1 MAIQS
6 PKPSPVQAAIQS
18 ASGRLLLAPGE
29 AVRYAARLDKKTL
42 AWGALALAALLT
54 LSANVIFSTLARN
67 AKADLTDD
75 GLYTISSGTRHVL
88 GRIEEPINVRLYY
101 SRRLGQAAPLFGKYF
116 ERVRALLEQYRDLSG
131 GKVQLT
137 VLEPELFS
145 DAEDRAV
152 ASGLRG
158 VRLNQDGE
166 TGYFGLVASNTTD
179 NDAAIE
185 FFSPERE
192 RFLEYDLTK
201 LINGLANPKKRVV
214 GLMTGMPINGGMNPM
229 QPMRQPAPAWTV
241 VDQIREFFDVKPV
254 EQTVTEIPGDID
266 VLMLVQPNALSKD
279 AAYAIDQF
287 ALRGGRV
294 LALVDPLT
302 ETAPPSGPT
311 GMPAMP
317 TGPEVAALL
326 KAWGVAIDN
335 SKLAGDPTMARRV
348 QFGGSPGG
356 RPVVTDYLAWLQID
370 GKHINAADPLAGGVE
385 RLNMASA
392 GFVTKVDGATTT
404 MQPII
409 ETSASGGEMGADS
422 LRMMPNPLT
431 LAKEFKSGGK
441 PLVLAA
447 RITGEGKTAFPD
459 GRPKAATATSP
470 GADAAKPSVGDAA
483 KATDDAKAAR
493 GDAAKAPADT
503 KPADDAAKPSDDD
516 TAKPKE
522 AAAPETKAPDAKDDK
537 AADAPKGEPVIPHF
551 ASGPLNIILVAD
563 ADFLHDQFWVTVQ
576 ELLGQRMTV
585 PQAHNAAFVINALEN
600 LAGGEAL
607 GSLRGRGVKERP
619 FERVAAIRRDAERSY
634 REKEQALNAKLK
646 DLQGKLQQME
656 TRSEGG
662 QILLSDKDRQT
673 IEGFRGE
680 MISVRRELRGVQADL
695 RRDIDRLDSWL
706 KFFNIAAV
714 PLLIGIG
721 GIAVGISRRRR
732 QAPAS
737 DRKG

>member
-6 PKPSPVQAAIQS
+6 PKPSPLQS
-18 ASGRLLLAPGE
+18 AFQSVSGRILLAPGE

-42 AWGALALAALLT
+42 AWGALALAALLM
-54 LSANVIFSTLARN
+54 LSANVIFSGIFKN
-67 AKADLTDD
+67 AKADLTADR
-75 GLYTISSGTRHVL
+75 LYTISSGTRHVL
-88 GRIEEPINVRLYY
+88 GRIEEPINIRLYY

-131 GKVQLT
+131 GKIQLT
-137 VLEPELFS
+137 VLEPEPFS

-166 TGYFGLVASNTTD
+166 TGYFGLLASNTTD

-185 FFSPERE
+185 FFAPDRE

-214 GLMTGMPINGGMNPM
+214 GLMSGMPIDGGMNPM

-241 VDQIREFFDVKPV
+241 MDQIREFFEVRTI
-254 EQTVTEIPGDID
+254 EQTVNEIPGDID

-294 LALVDPLT
+294 LAFIDPLA
-302 ETAPPSGPT
+302 ETVPPSGPM
-311 GMPAMP
+311 GMPSMP
-317 TGPEVAALL
+317 TGPDMAALL

-335 SKLAGDPTMARRV
+335 SKLAGDPSMARRV

-356 RPVVTDYLAWLQID
+356 RPVVTDYLAWLQVD
-370 GKHINAADPLAGGVE
+370 GKHINAADPLAGGIE

-392 GFVTKVDGATTT
+392 GFITKVDGATTT

-409 ETSASGGEMGADS
+409 QTSPAGGELNADG
-422 LRMMPNPLT
+422 LRMMPNPLE
-431 LAKEFKSGGK
+431 LAKDFKSGGK

-447 RITGEGKTAFPD
+447 RLSGEGKTAFPD
-459 GRPKAATATSP
+459 GRPKPPEAEKPP
-470 GADAAKPSVGDAA
+470 GGDAA
-483 KATDDAKAAR
+483 KASDQAKP
-493 GDAAKAPADT
+493 G
-503 KPADDAAKPSDDD
+503 DDAAKPKD
-516 TAKPKE
+516 
-522 AAAPETKAPDAKDDK
+522 AAAPDAK
-537 AADAPKGEPVIPHF
+537 AADAPKGEPVVPHF

-563 ADFLHDQFWVTVQ
+563 ADFLHDQFWVTIQ
-576 ELLGQRMTV
+576 ELLGQRMAV

-600 LAGGEAL
+600 LSGGEAL
-607 GSLRGRGVKERP
+607 ATLRGRGVNDRP
-619 FERVAAIRRDAERSY
+619 FERVAAIRREAERSY

-673 IEGFRGE
+673 IEGFRTE
-680 MISVRRELRGVQADL
+680 MISTRRELRSVQADL
-695 RRDIDRLDSWL
+695 RRDIDRLDGWL

-721 GIAVGISRRRR
+721 GIAVGLSRRRR
-732 QAPAS
+732 QVSPS

>member
-6 PKPSPVQAAIQS
+6 PKPSPVQAAFQS
-18 ASGRLLLAPGE
+18 VSGRLLLAPGE
-29 AVRYAARLDKKTL
+29 FVRYAARLDRKTL
-42 AWGALALAALLT
+42 AWGALAMAALLM
-54 LSANVIFSTLARN
+54 LSANVIFSALAKN
-67 AKADLTDD
+67 AKADLTADR
-75 GLYTISSGTRHVL
+75 LYTISSGTKHVL

-101 SRRLGQAAPLFGKYF
+101 SRRLGQAAPVFGKYF

-131 GKVQLT
+131 GKIQLT
-137 VLEPELFS
+137 VLEPEPFS

-179 NDAAIE
+179 NDAVIE
-185 FFSPERE
+185 FFTPDRE

-201 LINGLANPKKRVV
+201 LINGLANPKKRIV
-214 GLMTGMPINGGMNPM
+214 GLMTGMPIDGGMNPM

-241 VDQIREFFDVKPV
+241 MDQIREFFEVKTV

-294 LALVDPLT
+294 LAFIDPLS
-302 ETAPPSGPT
+302 ETAPPSGPS
-311 GMPAMP
+311 GMPSMP
-317 TGPEVAALL
+317 TGPEVEALL

-335 SKLAGDPTMARRV
+335 SKLAGDPSMARRV

-370 GKHINAADPLAGGVE
+370 AKNINIADPLAGGIE
-385 RLNMASA
+385 RLNMASV
-392 GFVTKVDGATTT
+392 GFITKVDGATTT
-404 MQPII
+404 LQPII
-409 ETSASGGEMGADS
+409 ETSAAAGELNADS
-422 LRMMPNPLT
+422 LRMMPNPLA
-431 LAKEFKSGGK
+431 LSKDFKSGGK

-447 RITGEGKTAFPD
+447 RISGEGKSAFPD
-459 GRPKAATATSP
+459 GRPKPPAPAPAE
-470 GADAAKPSVGDAA
+470 AKPG
-483 KATDDAKAAR
+483 
-493 GDAAKAPADT
+493 
-503 KPADDAAKPSDDD
+503 DDAAKPKD
-516 TAKPKE
+516 
-522 AAAPETKAPDAKDDK
+522 AAAPDTK
-537 AADAPKGEPVIPHF
+537 AADVTKGEAVVPHF
-551 ASGPLNIILVAD
+551 ASGPLNVILVAD
-563 ADFLHDQFWVTVQ
+563 ADLLHDQFWVTMQ
-576 ELLGQRMTV
+576 ELLGQRMAV
-585 PQAHNAAFVINALEN
+585 PQAHNAAFVINSLEN

-607 GSLRGRGVKERP
+607 ATLRGRGVNDRP
-619 FERVAAIRRDAERSY
+619 FERVAAIRREAERSY

-680 MISVRRELRGVQADL
+680 MIGVRRELRGVQADL
-695 RRDIDRLDSWL
+695 RRDIDRLDGWL

-721 GIAVGISRRRR
+721 GIAVGLSRRRR
-732 QAPAS
+732 QASAS

>member
-6 PKPSPVQAAIQS
+6 PKPSPVQSAIQN

-29 AVRYAARLDKKTL
+29 AVRYAARLDRKVL

-54 LSANVIFSTLARN
+54 LSTNVIFSTLARN
-67 AKADLTDD
+67 AKADLTAD

-158 VRLNQDGE
+158 VRLNQEGE

-185 FFSPERE
+185 FFSPDRE

-214 GLMTGMPINGGMNPM
+214 GLMSGMPIDGGMDPM

-241 VDQIREFFDVKPV
+241 MDQIREFFDVKPI

-287 ALRGGRV
+287 VLRGGRV

-302 ETAPPSGPT
+302 ETVPPSGPM

-317 TGPEVAALL
+317 TGPEMEALL

-370 GKHINAADPLAGGVE
+370 GKHINAADPLAGGIE

-392 GFVTKVDGATTT
+392 GFITKVDGATT
-404 MQPII
+404 MVQPII
-409 ETSASGGEMGADS
+409 ETSPGAGEMGADS

-459 GRPKAATATSP
+459 GRPKDATAKPP
-470 GADAAKPSVGDAA
+470 GGDAAKPSGDSADKASDGDAA
-483 KATDDAKAAR
+483 KPK
-493 GDAAKAPADT
+493 DAA
-503 KPADDAAKPSDDD
+503 AA
-516 TAKPKE
+516 E
-522 AAAPETKAPDAKDDK
+522 AK

-576 ELLGQRMTV
+576 ELLGQRMAI
-585 PQAHNAAFVINALEN
+585 PQAHNAALVINALEN

-607 GSLRGRGVKERP
+607 ASLRGRGVNDRP
-619 FERVAAIRRDAERSY
+619 FERVAAIRREAERSY

-656 TRSEGG
+656 TRIEGG

-680 MISVRRELRGVQADL
+680 MIGVRRELRGVQADL
-695 RRDIDRLDSWL
+695 RRDIDRLDVWL

-714 PLLIGIG
+714 PLLIGFG

-732 QAPAS
+732 QAPPS

>member
-6 PKPSPVQAAIQS
+6 PKPSPLQAAFQTV
-18 ASGRLLLAPGE
+18 SGRILLAPGE
-29 AVRYAARLDKKTL
+29 FVRHAARLDRKTL
-42 AWGALALAALLT
+42 AWGALALAALLM
-54 LSANVIFSTLARN
+54 LSANVIFSGIFKN
-67 AKADLTDD
+67 AKADLTADR
-75 GLYTISSGTRHVL
+75 LYTISSGTRHVL
-88 GRIEEPINVRLYY
+88 GRIEEPINIRLYY

-131 GKVQLT
+131 GKIQLT
-137 VLEPELFS
+137 VLEPEPFS

-166 TGYFGLVASNTTD
+166 TGYFGLLASNTTD

-185 FFSPERE
+185 FFAPDRE

-214 GLMTGMPINGGMNPM
+214 GLMSGMPIDGGSNPM

-241 VDQIREFFDVKPV
+241 MDQIREFFEVRTV

-294 LALVDPLT
+294 LAFIDPLA
-302 ETAPPSGPT
+302 ETVPPSGPM
-311 GMPAMP
+311 GMPSMP
-317 TGPEVAALL
+317 TGPDVAALL

-335 SKLAGDPTMARRV
+335 SKLAGDPSMARRV

-356 RPVVTDYLAWLQID
+356 RPVVTDYLAWLQVD
-370 GKHINAADPLAGGVE
+370 GKHINAADPLAGGIE

-392 GFVTKVDGATTT
+392 GFITKVDGATTT

-409 ETSASGGEMGADS
+409 QTSPAGGELNADS
-422 LRMMPNPLT
+422 LRMMPNPLA
-431 LAKEFKSGGK
+431 LAKDFKSGGT

-447 RITGEGKTAFPD
+447 RLSGEGKTAFPD
-459 GRPKAATATSP
+459 GRPKP
-470 GADAAKPSVGDAA
+470 PEAAKPA
-483 KATDDAKAAR
+483 DDT
-493 GDAAKAPADT
+493 AKAPGEE
-503 KPADDAAKPSDDD
+503 KPGDDAAKPKD
-516 TAKPKE
+516 
-522 AAAPETKAPDAKDDK
+522 AAAPDAK
-537 AADAPKGEPVIPHF
+537 APDAPKGEPVVPHF

-576 ELLGQRMTV
+576 ELLGQRMAV

-600 LAGGEAL
+600 LSGGEAL
-607 GSLRGRGVKERP
+607 ATLRGRGVNDRP
-619 FERVAAIRRDAERSY
+619 FERVAAIRREAERSY

-673 IEGFRGE
+673 IEGFRTE
-680 MISVRRELRGVQADL
+680 MISTRRELRSVQADL
-695 RRDIDRLDSWL
+695 RRDIDRLDGWL

-721 GIAVGISRRRR
+721 GIAVGLSRRRR
-732 QAPAS
+732 QSSPS

>member
-6 PKPSPVQAAIQS
+6 PKSSRIQAAVQG

-29 AVRYAARLDKKTL
+29 AMRYAARLNRKTL

-54 LSANVIFSTLARN
+54 LSANVIFGTLARN
-67 AKADLTDD
+67 AKADLTAD

-185 FFSPERE
+185 FFSPDRE

-214 GLMTGMPINGGMNPM
+214 GLMSGMPIDGGANPM

-241 VDQIREFFDVKPV
+241 MDQIREFFDVKPV

-302 ETAPPSGPT
+302 ETVPPSGPM

-317 TGPEVAALL
+317 TGPEMASLL

-370 GKHINAADPLAGGVE
+370 GKHINAADPLAGGIE
-385 RLNMASA
+385 RLNLASA
-392 GFVTKVDGATTT
+392 GFITKIDGATTT
-404 MQPII
+404 VQPII

-447 RITGEGKTAFPD
+447 RIAGEGKTAFPD
-459 GRPKAATATSP
+459 GRPKAA
-470 GADAAKPSVGDAA
+470 AAKPPG
-483 KATDDAKAAR
+483 
-493 GDAAKAPADT
+493 GDAAKAPDDAKAGEA
-503 KPADDAAKPSDDD
+503 KPDETPPGGDAAKPSSDDAAKASD
-516 TAKPKE
+516 GDVAKPKD
-522 AAAPETKAPDAKDDK
+522 AAAADTK
-537 AADAPKGEPVIPHF
+537 AADAPKGESVIPHF

-576 ELLGQRMTV
+576 ELLGQRMAV

-607 GSLRGRGVKERP
+607 ASLRGRGVNDRP
-619 FERVAAIRRDAERSY
+619 FERVAAIRREAERSY

-695 RRDIDRLDSWL
+695 RRDIDRLDGWL

-732 QAPAS
+732 QAPPS

>member
-6 PKPSPVQAAIQS
+6 PKPSPLQS
-18 ASGRLLLAPGE
+18 AFQSVSGRILLAPGE

-42 AWGALALAALLT
+42 AWGALALAALLM
-54 LSANVIFSTLARN
+54 LSANVIFSGIFKN
-67 AKADLTDD
+67 AKADLTADR
-75 GLYTISSGTRHVL
+75 LYTISSGTRHVL
-88 GRIEEPINVRLYY
+88 GRIEEPINIRLYY

-131 GKVQLT
+131 GKIQLT
-137 VLEPELFS
+137 VLEPEPFS

-166 TGYFGLVASNTTD
+166 TGYFGLLASNTTD

-185 FFSPERE
+185 FFAPDRE

-214 GLMTGMPINGGMNPM
+214 GLMSGMPIDGGMNPM

-241 VDQIREFFDVKPV
+241 MDQIREFFEVRTI
-254 EQTVTEIPGDID
+254 EQTVNEIPGDID

-294 LALVDPLT
+294 LAFIDPLA
-302 ETAPPSGPT
+302 ETVPPSGPM
-311 GMPAMP
+311 GMPSMP
-317 TGPEVAALL
+317 TGPNMAALL

-335 SKLAGDPTMARRV
+335 SKLAGDPSMARRV

-356 RPVVTDYLAWLQID
+356 RPVVTDYLAWLQVD
-370 GKHINAADPLAGGVE
+370 GKHINAADPLAGGIE

-392 GFVTKVDGATTT
+392 GFITKVDGATTT

-409 ETSASGGEMGADS
+409 QTSPAGGELNADG
-422 LRMMPNPLT
+422 LRMMPNPLE
-431 LAKEFKSGGK
+431 LAKDFKSGGK

-447 RITGEGKTAFPD
+447 RLSGEGKTAFPD
-459 GRPKAATATSP
+459 GRPKPPEAEKPP
-470 GADAAKPSVGDAA
+470 GGDAA
-483 KATDDAKAAR
+483 KASDTDD
-493 GDAAKAPADT
+493 G
-503 KPADDAAKPSDDD
+503 
-516 TAKPKE
+516 AKPKD
-522 AAAPETKAPDAKDDK
+522 AAAPDAK
-537 AADAPKGEPVIPHF
+537 AADAPKGEPVVPHF

-563 ADFLHDQFWVTVQ
+563 ADFLHDQFWVTIQ
-576 ELLGQRMTV
+576 ELLGQRMAV

-600 LAGGEAL
+600 LSGGEAL
-607 GSLRGRGVKERP
+607 ATLRGRGVNDRP
-619 FERVAAIRRDAERSY
+619 FERVAAIRREAERSY

-673 IEGFRGE
+673 IEGFRTE
-680 MISVRRELRGVQADL
+680 MISTRRELRSVQADL
-695 RRDIDRLDSWL
+695 RRDIDRLDGWL

-721 GIAVGISRRRR
+721 GIAVGLSRRRR
-732 QAPAS
+732 QVSPS

>member
-6 PKPSPVQAAIQS
+6 PKPSPLQS
-18 ASGRLLLAPGE
+18 AFQSVSGRILLAPGE

-42 AWGALALAALLT
+42 AWGALALAALLM
-54 LSANVIFSTLARN
+54 LSANVIFSGIFKN
-67 AKADLTDD
+67 AKADLTADR
-75 GLYTISSGTRHVL
+75 LYTISSGTRHVL
-88 GRIEEPINVRLYY
+88 GRIEEPINIRLYY

-131 GKVQLT
+131 GKIQLT
-137 VLEPELFS
+137 VLEPEPFS

-166 TGYFGLVASNTTD
+166 TGYFGLLASNTTD

-185 FFSPERE
+185 FFAPDRE

-214 GLMTGMPINGGMNPM
+214 GLMSGMPIDGGMNPM

-241 VDQIREFFDVKPV
+241 MDQIREFFEVRTI
-254 EQTVTEIPGDID
+254 EQTVNEIPGDID

-294 LALVDPLT
+294 LAFIDPLA
-302 ETAPPSGPT
+302 ETVPPSGPM
-311 GMPAMP
+311 GMPSMP
-317 TGPEVAALL
+317 TGPNMAALL

-335 SKLAGDPTMARRV
+335 SKLAGDPSMARRV

-356 RPVVTDYLAWLQID
+356 RPVVTDYLAWLQVD
-370 GKHINAADPLAGGVE
+370 GKHINAADPLAGGIE

-392 GFVTKVDGATTT
+392 GFITKVDGATTT

-409 ETSASGGEMGADS
+409 QTSPAGGELNADG
-422 LRMMPNPLT
+422 LRMMPNPLE
-431 LAKEFKSGGK
+431 LAKDFKSGGK

-447 RITGEGKTAFPD
+447 RLSGEGKTAFPD
-459 GRPKAATATSP
+459 GRPKPPEAEKPP
-470 GADAAKPSVGDAA
+470 GGDAA
-483 KATDDAKAAR
+483 KASDTDD
-493 GDAAKAPADT
+493 G
-503 KPADDAAKPSDDD
+503 
-516 TAKPKE
+516 AKPKD
-522 AAAPETKAPDAKDDK
+522 AAAPDAK
-537 AADAPKGEPVIPHF
+537 AADAPKGEPVVPHF

-563 ADFLHDQFWVTVQ
+563 ADFLHDQFWVTIQ
-576 ELLGQRMTV
+576 ELLGQRMAV

-600 LAGGEAL
+600 LSGGEAL
-607 GSLRGRGVKERP
+607 ATLRGRGVNDRP
-619 FERVAAIRRDAERSY
+619 FERVAAIRREAERSY

-673 IEGFRGE
+673 IEGFRTE
-680 MISVRRELRGVQADL
+680 MISTRRELRSVQADL
-695 RRDIDRLDSWL
+695 RRDIDRLDGWL

-721 GIAVGISRRRR
+721 GTAVGLSRRRR
-732 QAPAS
+732 QVSPS

>member
-6 PKPSPVQAAIQS
+6 PRPSPVQAAIQN

-29 AVRYAARLDKKTL
+29 AVRYAARLDRKTL

-54 LSANVIFSTLARN
+54 LSVNVIFSTLARN
-67 AKADLTDD
+67 AKADLTAD

-158 VRLNQDGE
+158 VRLNQEGE
-166 TGYFGLVASNTTD
+166 MGYFGLVASNTTD

-185 FFSPERE
+185 FFSPDRE

-214 GLMTGMPINGGMNPM
+214 GLMSGMPIDGGINPM

-241 VDQIREFFDVKPV
+241 MDQIREFFDVKPI
-254 EQTVTEIPGDID
+254 EQTVSEIPDDID

-302 ETAPPSGPT
+302 ETVPPSGAT

-317 TGPEVAALL
+317 TGPEMAALL

-370 GKHINAADPLAGGVE
+370 SKHINTADPLAGGIE
-385 RLNMASA
+385 RLNLASA
-392 GFVTKVDGATTT
+392 GFITKVDGATTT

-409 ETSASGGEMGADS
+409 ETSPGGGELGADS
-422 LRMMPNPLT
+422 LRIMPNPLT

-459 GRPKAATATSP
+459 GRPKDETAKPPS
-470 GADAAKPSVGDAA
+470 GDAAKPSSDETAKAPDGDAA
-483 KATDDAKAAR
+483 KPQDAT
-493 GDAAKAPADT
+493 
-503 KPADDAAKPSDDD
+503 
-516 TAKPKE
+516 
-522 AAAPETKAPDAKDDK
+522 APDAK

-576 ELLGQRMTV
+576 ELFGQRMAV
-585 PQAHNAAFVINALEN
+585 PQAHNAALVINALEN

-607 GSLRGRGVKERP
+607 ASLRGRGVNDRP
-619 FERVAAIRRDAERSY
+619 FERVAAIRREAERSY

-695 RRDIDRLDSWL
+695 RRDIDRLDAWL

-732 QAPAS
+732 QAPPS